1 MKPRSPEHPAGESS
15 PDTCSTN
22 TPEPRTR
29 RADRRPDHCARTS
42 LPAGN
47 RWLDLHLPVW
57 RRLYVLPGETIL

>member
-1 MKPRSPEHPAGESS
+1 MKPRTPEHPAGESS
-15 PDTCSTN
+15 PDTCPTH
-22 TPEPRTR
+22 TPEP
-29 RADRRPDHCARTS
+29 RTS